1 MSQPEETRV
10 ETRPAGSTLARHK
23 WILLALVACTAV
35 MVTIALL
42 PLGTGL
48 KVGLVLSVA
57 TVEAC
62 LVAGVLLHLVEER
75 KLIVSILVL
84 TGIFFVG
91 LLALPILSEV
101 DHARHFFK

>member
-1 MSQPEETRV
+1 MSQSEETR
-10 ETRPAGSTLARHK
+10 TATQPAGSALARHK

-35 MVTIALL
+35 MVTLALL

-48 KVGLVLSVA
+48 KVGLVLTVA
-57 TVEAC
+57 GVEAC
-62 LVAGVLLHLVEER
+62 LVAGVLMHLVEER
-75 KLIVSILVL
+75 MLILSILVL
-84 TGIFFVG
+84 TGIFFVS